1 MNKREKIMN
10 AVITKEKSFIEQR
23 KAEVAQIVSKH
34 SQKLFGYA
42 NATIREIRNEAVKRR
57 LESIFNA

>member
-1 MNKREKIMN
+1 MN

-23 KAEVAQIVSKH
+23 KAEVAQIARKH
-34 SQKLFGYA
+34 SQKLFGHTC
-42 NATIREIRNEAVKRR
+42 ATIREIRTEAVKRR

>member
-1 MNKREKIMN
+1 MN

-23 KAEVAQIVSKH
+23 KAEVAQIISKH
-34 SQKLFGYA
+34 SQKLFGHAY
-42 NATIREIRNEAVKRR
+42 ATIREIRNEAVKKR